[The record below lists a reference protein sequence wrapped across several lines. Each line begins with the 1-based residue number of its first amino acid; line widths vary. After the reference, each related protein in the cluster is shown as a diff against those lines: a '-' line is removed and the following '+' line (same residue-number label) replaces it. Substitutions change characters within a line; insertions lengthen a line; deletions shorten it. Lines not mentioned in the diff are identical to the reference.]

1 MSEQCPRCKSLSE
14 ELEAARRSVENLQAD
29 LSLRSSELR
38 KANKWIAELEKQL
51 RDTEAELFTW
61 QP

>member
-1 MSEQCPRCKSLSE
+1 MSEQCPRCQSLSE